1 MLVLVGGNGFLG
13 RHLTVRAHEAA
24 IPTVVVSRNPDSQFL
39 TTYAPSAASLPL
51 DDFQRRPGDQLLLE
65 RATALIYLA
74 SQSVPGSNVENPSLE
89 MTGNVEPAFNAFL
102 RVGHLRP
109 DLPIVFLS
117 SGGTVYGRT
126 DHQPIPETAPLRPI
140 SPYGLGKVII
150 ERCLLF
156 CGETLGQRYFILR
169 ASNAIGRWHRNPQ
182 QGLAMAVLRA
192 INSGTPLNVYGDG
205 TAVRDYIDADDI
217 ADAIIDVVSAGPKND
232 IWNVSSGIGYSVLDL
247 VDMIEQVIGK
257 RPEIKFWPNRK
268 VDVSS
273 AVLDPSKMLRDFGW
287 KAKTPLLVAL
297 QKALLA

>member
-13 RHLTVRAHEAA
+13 RHLTVRAHEAG
-24 IPTVVVSRNPDSQFL
+24 IPAGVVSRTPDSQFIA
-39 TTYAPSAASLPL
+39 TYAPSAISLALP
-51 DDFQRRPGDQLLLE
+51 DFEGRTGEELLLE

-74 SQSVPGSNVENPSLE
+74 SHSVPGSNVENPSLE
-89 MTGNVEPAFNAFL
+89 IPGNVEPAFSTFL
-102 RVGHLRP
+102 RVGRLRP

-126 DHQPIPETAPLRPI
+126 DLAPIPETAPLRPI

-150 ERCLLF
+150 EQCLRF
-156 CGETLGQRYFILR
+156 CGETAGQRYFILR
-169 ASNAIGRWHRNPQ
+169 ASNALGRWHRNPE

-192 INSGTPLNVYGDG
+192 ISSGTPLNIYGDG

-217 ADAIIDVVSAGPKND
+217 ADAIITVVAAAPKSDV
-232 IWNVSSGIGYSVLDL
+232 WNVSSGIGYSVLDV
-247 VDMIEQVIGK
+247 VDMIERVVGK
-257 RPEIKFWPNRK
+257 RPEITFSTNRK

-287 KAKTPLLVAL
+287 KAKTPLLGAL
-297 QKALLA
+297 KKALLS